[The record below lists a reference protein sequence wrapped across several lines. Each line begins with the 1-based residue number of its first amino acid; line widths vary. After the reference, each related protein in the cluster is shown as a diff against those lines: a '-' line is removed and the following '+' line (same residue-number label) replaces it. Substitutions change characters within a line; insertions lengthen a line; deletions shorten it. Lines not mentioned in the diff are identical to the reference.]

1 MREVYVMAVS
11 CTAFGK
17 RPNDSFKDLTR
28 EAYLDV
34 LDDAGWENG
43 NVIEHAW
50 FGNCGMGTFGQRN
63 IRGQV
68 CFTPL
73 VREGLFPNAYQSL
86 M

>member
-43 NVIEHAW
+43 
-50 FGNCGMGTFGQRN
+50 M
-63 IRGQV
+63 
-68 CFTPL
+68 P
-73 VREGLFPNAYQSL
+73 
-86 M
+86 

>member
-17 RPNDSFKDLTR
+17 RPSDSFKDLTR

-43 NVIEHAW
+43 DAIEQAW
-50 FGNCGMGTFGQRN
+50 FGIVDGNFRPAQYTRA
-63 IRGQV
+63 
-68 CFTPL
+68 
-73 VREGLFPNAYQSL
+73 GLFHAACSRGFVSGTHTNH
-86 M
+86 